1 MLEFKDFNFYF
12 LYDSRKRCVSF
23 HCCYHPACTK
33 KPNSG
38 SQICKHLTLFCLS
51 YSPPFLSFS
60 TFVSYLEGSLGGTVE
75 MEGTEGGAE
84 VMAE

>member
-12 LYDSRKRCVSF
+12 LYHSRRRCVSF

-33 KPNSG
+33 KTNSG
-38 SQICKHLTLFCLS
+38 SQICKHFTLFCLS

-75 MEGTEGGAE
+75 MVGTEGGAE